1 VLAIRD
7 LEVAYDGYQVLWGVD
22 VDVAPQEIVCV
33 LGPNGAG
40 KSTLMNSIT
49 GLVRPRA
56 GSITFQ
62 GERIDGQPTHAI
74 VARGIGHVL
83 ERRRIFPYLTVRE
96 NLVIGSYLPSARRE
110 RAASLARALA
120 LFPAL
125 GPKLDALGH
134 TLSGGQQQQLALAR
148 GLMSRP
154 ALLLL
159 DEPLLGLAPAMVGE
173 ILATLRRLR
182 DAGLTILFI
191 EQNVEQAL
199 GVADRG
205 YIFESGRVVL
215 SDSAAGLL
223 ADARVLDVYLGA
235 GESAKG
241 RGPAPA

>member
-1 VLAIRD
+1 MLAIRD
-7 LEVAYDGYQVLWGVD
+7 LEVAYDGYQVLWGVN

-96 NLVIGSYLPSARRE
+96 NLVIGSSVPPARRE
-110 RAASLARALA
+110 RAASLARVLE

-173 ILATLRRLR
+173 
-182 DAGLTILFI
+182 DA
-191 EQNVEQAL
+191 
-199 GVADRG
+199 
-205 YIFESGRVVL
+205 
-215 SDSAAGLL
+215 
-223 ADARVLDVYLGA
+223 ARPCGA
-235 GESAKG
+235 CGT
-241 RGPAPA
+241 PA